1 MRLMNL
7 FQPCENFLQ
16 VIKFNLKRFTRLTR
30 FTARRQE
37 RTNLG
42 IQECGYLRLAQ
53 ARFADL
59 RETLF
64 SNDVGVLPLG
74 ETALARQ
81 FEISALSGMETSQP
95 RPMMTGPTKSEE
107 RRGIKLSHRSPEGV
121 RTVSTSGDMR
131 PESELDREI
140 QNCVVLGV
148 SS

>member
-16 VIKFNLKRFTRLTR
+16 LIGLSLKRFTRLTR
-30 FTARRQE
+30 FTETRQE
-37 RTNLG
+37 RTILE

-53 ARFADL
+53 ACFADL

-107 RRGIKLSHRSPEGV
+107 RRGIKLSHRRDREFSRSPEGV
-121 RTVSTSGDMR
+121 RIGED
-131 PESELDREI
+131 
-140 QNCVVLGV
+140 Q
-148 SS
+148 

>member
-1 MRLMNL
+1 MNLMNL

-16 VIKFNLKRFTRLTR
+16 VIGLRLKRFTRLTR

-53 ARFADL
+53 ACFADL

-81 FEISALSGMETSQP
+81 FEISALRRLKTTQL
-95 RPMMTGPTKSEE
+95 RPTMTGPTKTEE
-107 RRGIKLSHRSPEGV
+107 RRGMELSHRRGREFSRSPEGV
-121 RTVSTSGDMR
+121 RTGWI
-131 PESELDREI
+131 SEE
-140 QNCVVLGV
+140 QGYVGVLEQ
-148 SS
+148 

>member
-53 ARFADL
+53 ACFADL

-81 FEISALSGMETSQP
+81 FEFSALSGLETSQP
-95 RPMMTGPTKSEE
+95 RTTMTGPTKSEE
-107 RRGIKLSHRSPEGV
+107 RRGIKLSHRRGREFSRSPEGV
-121 RTVSTSGDMR
+121 RNGSI
-131 PESELDREI
+131 SEE
-140 QNCVVLGV
+140 QGYVGVLEQ
-148 SS
+148 

>member
-1 MRLMNL
+1 MNLMNL

-16 VIKFNLKRFTRLTR
+16 VIGLSLKRFTRLTR

-37 RTNLG
+37 RTSLE

-81 FEISALSGMETSQP
+81 FEISALRRLEITQL
-95 RPMMTGPTKSEE
+95 RPTMTGPTKTKD
-107 RRGIKLSHRSPEGV
+107 RRGMTLQQLTFIHHRDREFSRRPEGA
-121 RTVSTSGDMR
+121 RTPRT
-131 PESELDREI
+131 
-140 QNCVVLGV
+140 
-148 SS
+148 

>member
-30 FTARRQE
+30 FTETRQE

-81 FEISALSGMETSQP
+81 FEFSALRRLKTAQL
-95 RPMMTGPTKSEE
+95 RPTMTGPTKSKE
-107 RRGIKLSHRSPEGV
+107 RRGMKLSHRRGREFSRSPEGV
-121 RTVSTSGDMR
+121 RIGGN
-131 PESELDREI
+131 
-140 QNCVVLGV
+140 Q
-148 SS
+148 

>member
-16 VIKFNLKRFTRLTR
+16 VIGLSLKRFTRLTR

-37 RTNLG
+37 RTILE

-53 ARFADL
+53 ACFADL

-81 FEISALSGMETSQP
+81 FRILGSEGLETSQP
-95 RPMMTGPTKSEE
+95 RPMMTGPTKTEE
-107 RRGIKLSHRSPEGV
+107 RRGIKLSHHWDREFPRSPEGV
-121 RTVSTSGDMR
+121 RTGWI
-131 PESELDREI
+131 SEE
-140 QNCVVLGV
+140 QGYVGVLEQ
-148 SS
+148 

>member
-42 IQECGYLRLAQ
+42 IQECGYLRLTQ
-53 ARFADL
+53 ACFADL

-81 FEISALSGMETSQP
+81 FEISALRRLETTQP
-95 RPMMTGPTKSEE
+95 RPMMTGPTKSED
-107 RRGIKLSHRSPEGV
+107 RWGIKLPHHWDREFPRSPEGV
-121 RTVSTSGDMR
+121 RTGWI
-131 PESELDREI
+131 SEE
-140 QNCVVLGV
+140 QGYVGVLEQ
-148 SS
+148 